1 VATPSIAQS
10 LRAQTAAELAGA
22 RELRRRRRVPI
33 GLATLGVGFL
43 LGLGVLFAWRRT
55 HAGSDVKGP
64 KHLAVLPFENQG
76 DSADAYF
83 ADGVTDELRGKLAAV
98 PGLEVVAGRSS
109 NEYRRTTKW
118 EQPFDASLTDVFQ
131 VQADI
136 ARRVAQALNVALSP
150 STSQPLA
157 ARPTMSPEAHDL

>member
-1 VATPSIAQS
+1 LAQALTFTVTTPAATPTIVPVATPSIAQS

-83 ADGVTDELRGKLAAV
+83 ADGITDELRGKLAAV

-109 NEYRRTTKW
+109 NKYRQTTNDL
-118 EQPFDASLTDVFQ
+118 P
-131 VQADI
+131 DI
-136 ARRVAQALNVALSP
+136 AR
-150 STSQPLA
+150 
-157 ARPTMSPEAHDL
+157 D